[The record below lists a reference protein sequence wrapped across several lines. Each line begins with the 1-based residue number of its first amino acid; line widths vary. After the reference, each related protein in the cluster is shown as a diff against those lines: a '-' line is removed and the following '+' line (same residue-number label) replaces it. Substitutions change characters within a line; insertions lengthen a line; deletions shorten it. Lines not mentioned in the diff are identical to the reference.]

1 MGEPLGMV
9 GSKSYLVL
17 FLVVVVAY
25 HSVAFGSLDVPAV
38 KLESEEKLNVFDMK
52 KKLEAQNRELSLLS
66 KEVNNVEISIGMNN
80 KKYYKLAD
88 ERAKLEE
95 SLTNAKRNAD
105 FDGLNLKKNYNHAR
119 SLLMGVLL
127 NKLEN
132 TENSSDMLARK
143 IMISKLQERLLDLD
157 GMMKSNKSLQVEV
170 ERLNEKLTESM
181 NTEKELLGLMGEL
194 EERKKELKSDLEL
207 KNKSTLDMK
216 TRLDEEKNKMAMNQK
231 SQIAKQT
238 REKLAPVQITE
249 EIRIPSQPLNVGE
262 YYPPLY
268 SYHNLEYQ
276 KKGVTFNFVGKNE
289 VRATKAGKI
298 VYTGALASYGNVLMI
313 DHGNDTRTVLLG
325 QFDYAV
331 KNGDVVKDSQVVG
344 YTNPRSNSGLGEG
357 RIYFEVRKNNL
368 AQNTYMLLDKKSLA
382 RNSTN

>member
-1 MGEPLGMV
+1 MGEPLGML
-9 GSKSYLVL
+9 GTKSYFFL
-17 FLVVVVAY
+17 FLTFAVVY
-25 HSVAFGSLDVPAV
+25 HSAAFGALDVPAV
-38 KLESEEKLNVFDMK
+38 KLDTEEKLNVFDMK
-52 KKLEAQNRELSLLS
+52 RKLEAQNRELALLS

-80 KKYYKLAD
+80 KKYYKLAED
-88 ERAKLEE
+88 RTRLEE

-105 FDGLNLKKNYNHAR
+105 FDGLNLKKNYNHVR

-143 IMISKLQERLLDLD
+143 IMISKLQERLTDLD
-157 GMMKSNKSLQVEV
+157 GMMKSNKSLQGEV
-170 ERLNEKLTESM
+170 ERLNEKLNESM
-181 NTEKELLGLMGEL
+181 ATEKELLGLMGEL

-216 TRLDEEKNKMAMNQK
+216 TKLDEEKNKMAMNQK
-231 SQIAKQT
+231 SQLARQT

-249 EIRIPSQPLNVGE
+249 EIRIPSQPLNAGE

-268 SYHNLEYQ
+268 NYHNLEYQ